1 MSHPGSSKRPVT
13 HARNGP
19 SSTLVSQPKPT
30 PTLPFTVEEYEE
42 LSKTKVLIAGGGLGG
57 LTLAL
62 LLHKAKVPFTIFEK
76 AKEIKTN
83 YRQYVISRR
92 ELYCLL
98 LRHNPQENVLFGKRI
113 LSFKQSDETV
123 NIRCSHNSFY
133 NGDILMGADGAH
145 SAVRQVLYRQLKKD
159 KKLPAKDEFL
169 CPMAAS
175 AWQAKPPSWTLKSSP
190 R

>member
-1 MSHPGSSKRPVT
+1 
-13 HARNGP
+13 
-19 SSTLVSQPKPT
+19 
-30 PTLPFTVEEYEE
+30 
-42 LSKTKVLIAGGGLGG
+42 
-57 LTLAL
+57 
-62 LLHKAKVPFTIFEK
+62 
-76 AKEIKTN
+76 
-83 YRQYVISRR
+83 YVISRR

-159 KKLPAKDEFL
+159 KKLPAKDDVSLPYGCVCLAGQTTVLDPEEL
-169 CPMAAS
+169 PA
-175 AWQAKPPSWTLKSSP
+175 LKSDISDFNSVPDP
-190 R
+190 RTCARCLQQGSEPKVG